1 MPTTRGKGTRKADS
15 GPEVQHLGSRK
26 GDGTE
31 KKSAIV
37 EKEETHHSEH
47 QPTPPKAS
55 LEQPQKGRGRP
66 RKVTA
71 VDVPT
76 IHGDQDLAPIENLPR
91 KRVRNNA
98 KPANEVDNQ
107 PAAKRLKADNAGVP
121 QVPRQQ
127 RKAGDTRNMAIVPP
141 RDPLPDRAGRN
152 VHPGPKKATRRSHQE
167 VEAEREAKAK
177 AIEEKIQ
184 KLETAKRLLAEANAF
199 EDIENDAMDQNPQ
212 RLSTVIQK
220 HKRIDVSGDSDDGEL
235 FDFKDVDEMID
246 TSEDEEPVKQKVVS
260 VYLRQKVQK
269 TQLTK
274 NTSSLRKRVKQ

>member
-1 MPTTRGKGTRKADS
+1 MATTRGKGTRKADS
-15 GPEVQHLGSRK
+15 GPGARK
-26 GDGTE
+26 GGGAE

-37 EKEETHHSEH
+37 EKEETHHPEH

-55 LEQPQKGRGRP
+55 LEQLQKGRGRP

-76 IHGDQDLAPIENLPR
+76 IHEDQDPAPIEDPLR

-121 QVPRQQ
+121 HQQ
-127 RKAGDTRNMAIVPP
+127 RKAGDTQKVAIVPP
-141 RDPLPDRAGRN
+141 RDPLPDCAGRN
-152 VHPGPKKATRRSHQE
+152 VHPGPKKATQRNHQE
-167 VEAEREAKAK
+167 VETEREAKVK
-177 AIEEKIQ
+177 AIEEQIQ
-184 KLETAKRLLAEANAF
+184 KLETARHLLAEANAF

-220 HKRIDVSGDSDDGEL
+220 RKRVDVVGIVGDSDDGEF
-235 FDFKDVDEMID
+235 FDFEDVDELID

-260 VYLRQKVQK
+260 VNLRQKVQK
-269 TQLTK
+269 TPTDWK
-274 NTSSLRKRVKQ
+274 HV

>member
-1 MPTTRGKGTRKADS
+1 MATTCGQGTRKADS
-15 GPEVQHLGSRK
+15 GPGARK
-26 GDGTE
+26 GGGAE

-37 EKEETHHSEH
+37 EKEETQHSGH
-47 QPTPPKAS
+47 QPTAS

-76 IHGDQDLAPIENLPR
+76 IHEDQDPAPIEDLPR
-91 KRVRNNA
+91 KRVRNDA
-98 KPANEVDNQ
+98 KPADEGNNQ

-127 RKAGDTRNMAIVPP
+127 RKAGDTRKVATVPP
-141 RDPLPDRAGRN
+141 RDPLPDRTGRN

-167 VEAEREAKAK
+167 VVAEREAKAK
-177 AIEEKIQ
+177 AIEEQIQ
-184 KLETAKRLLAEANAF
+184 ELETANRLLAEANAF

-220 HKRIDVSGDSDDGEL
+220 RERVDVVGVVGDSDDGEL
-235 FDFKDVDEMID
+235 LDSENVDELID

-260 VYLRQKVQK
+260 VDLRQKAQK
-269 TQLTK
+269 TPTDWK
-274 NTSSLRKRVKQ
+274 HV